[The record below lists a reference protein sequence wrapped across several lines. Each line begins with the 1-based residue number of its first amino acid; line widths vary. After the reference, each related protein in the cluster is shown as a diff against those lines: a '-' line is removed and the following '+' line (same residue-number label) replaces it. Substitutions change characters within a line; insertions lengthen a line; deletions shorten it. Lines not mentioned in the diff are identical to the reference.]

1 MKFLIVTLSLL
12 SATAFAAPKEGHL
25 LEVELKDGSGKKVG
39 MAKITKLKTGVTVHL
54 EVEGLSPG
62 DHAVHFHEKG
72 VCTGPDFKSAG
83 GHFNPTHK
91 EHGFDSPAGHHLGDM
106 RNFTVGADGKAVV
119 DVKDESVN
127 LGKGVSSLYQVG
139 GTALVIHAKPDD
151 YKSQPAGNAGDRVA
165 CGEIHGS

>member
-1 MKFLIVTLSLL
+1 MKFLIVSLALL
-12 SATAFAAPKEGHL
+12 SASAFAKPNAGHP
-25 LEVELKDGSGKKVG
+25 LEVELKDGTGKKVG
-39 MAKITKLKTGVTVHL
+39 MAKITELKKGVNVHL

-62 DHAVHFHEKG
+62 DHAIHFHEKA

-91 EHGFDSPAGHHLGDM
+91 EHGFDDSKGHHLGDM
-106 RNFTVGADGKAVV
+106 RNFTVDASGKANL

-127 LGKGVSSLYQVG
+127 IGKGPDGLSQVG

-151 YKSQPAGNAGDRVA
+151 YKSQPAGDAGDRVA